1 MRAYACRTR
10 LLRLARGHFLASW
23 AEKNPAMRGLWPAAH
38 RPEFANTQTASS
50 AATWSPGP
58 FSPKREQ
65 GRPPSQGELKT
76 NAQTEGGTEGGWQTF
91 RAILVQAVHDID
103 HVSIRRQERVI
114 RRFGGSGGLVV
125 VAPRPLRAFASLCKP
140 CVTHPRRT
148 VRRSRLAAKTDP
160 SLSIFFPRL
169 TDFCCR
175 SRMPGVGGVCKCLKI
190 KASYGLEPAEARAL
204 VAAAV
209 EGGNPHEAIPSSK
222 IPKESAQV
230 RL

>member
-1 MRAYACRTR
+1 MASCTPPRIREHPDR
-10 LLRLARGHFLASW
+10 VQRGHVEPGTLFAQTGTGPP
-23 AEKNPAMRGLWPAAH
+23 PA
-38 RPEFANTQTASS
+38 
-50 AATWSPGP
+50 
-58 FSPKREQ
+58 Q
-65 GRPPSQGELKT
+65 GGLKT
-76 NAQTEGGTEGGWQTF
+76 NEQTEGGTEGGWQTF

-148 VRRSRLAAKTDP
+148 VRRSWLAAKTDP

-230 RL
+230 RS